1 MSGAPRLVL
10 LASPARR
17 EALLAWVRRH
27 RLLLAPFPLWLTA
40 ELAEPLLADAATA
53 SLQLEGAGSLA
64 AGGDIALAAAV
75 LEGQVAAVVAF
86 LDPAAPVGAPPELAL
101 LLRACQVREVP
112 LLLNEAT
119 ASLALRGLGR
129 GRLAHLIFNPAAGQR
144 DPNQDL
150 AQIRALLEPQ
160 LQLQVHLTRPDL
172 DPAEQTRALLAPLH
186 SRLARRPDSAL
197 VLACGGDGT
206 VSAVAGALLDSNL
219 PLGVIPCGTANAF
232 AGALGIPTDLPSA
245 CRTVLAGHA
254 QRIDA
259 ALCNDTPMVLLAGV
273 GFEAGMVD
281 RATRELK
288 NRLGPL
294 AYVLAG
300 AQQLVNQQ
308 PFQAHLEIDG
318 QAITLQAAAITVANA
333 APGTSVLAQG
343 FGRVIPDDG
352 LLEVTIATSTDRLQG
367 LQALASLVT
376 SAVVQTPAQ
385 HGDLL
390 CLRARHITIATTTPQ
405 KLVVD
410 GEMLEGDRFR
420 FECRPGSLR
429 VFAPM
434 PQPLP
439 PPA

>member
-1 MSGAPRLVL
+1 MSVPPGLVL

-17 EALLAWVRRH
+17 DALLAWVRRH
-27 RLLLAPFPLWLTA
+27 RALLAPFALRLTA
-40 ELAEPLLADAATA
+40 DLAEPL
-53 SLQLEGAGSLA
+53 QLEVSTADLRLEMAGTLE
-64 AGGDIALAAAV
+64 AGGDISLAAAV
-75 LEGQVAAVVAF
+75 LAQEVMAVVAF
-86 LDPAAPVGAPPELAL
+86 LDPAAPVGSPPELPM
-101 LLRACQVREVP
+101 LLRACQVRDVP
-112 LLLNEAT
+112 LLLNEASAT
-119 ASLALRGLGR
+119 LALRGLSR
-129 GRLAHLIFNPAAGQR
+129 GRLATLIFNPVAGQR

-150 AQIRALLEPQ
+150 AQIRSILEPQ
-160 LQLQVHLTRPDL
+160 LQVHVCFTQPDL
-172 DPAEQTRALLAPLH
+172 DPAEQARALLGPL
-186 SRLARRPDSAL
+186 RARQARRPDSAL
-197 VLACGGDGT
+197 MIACGGDGT
-206 VSAVAGALLDSNL
+206 VSAVAGALLDSGL
-219 PLGVIPCGTANAF
+219 PLGVIPRGTANAF
-232 AGALGIPTDLPSA
+232 AGALGIPTDLPGA
-245 CRTVLAGHA
+245 CRTVLAGHI
-254 QRIDA
+254 QRMDA

-318 QAITLQAAAITVANA
+318 KAISLQASAITVANA

-343 FGRVIPDDG
+343 FGRVIADDG

-367 LQALASLVT
+367 LQALASLAA

-390 CLRARHITIATTTPQ
+390 CLRARRITIATATPQ

-410 GEMLEGDRFR
+410 GEMLEGDRFC
-420 FECRPGSLR
+420 FECLPGSLR
-429 VFAPM
+429 VFAPL
-434 PQPLP
+434 PLP
-439 PPA
+439 

>member
-1 MSGAPRLVL
+1 MSAPPPLVL

-17 EALLAWVRRH
+17 EALLGWVRRH
-27 RLLLAPFPLWLTA
+27 RVLLEPFALRLTTDLAAPLRL
-40 ELAEPLLADAATA
+40 DAATA
-53 SLQLEGAGSLA
+53 ELRLEECGSLE
-64 AGGDIALAAAV
+64 AGADITLAAAV
-75 LEGQVAAVVAF
+75 LAREVAAVVAF
-86 LDPAAPVGAPPELAL
+86 LDPAAPVGSPPELAM
-101 LLRACQVREVP
+101 LLRACQASEVP
-112 LLLNEAT
+112 LLLNEAGAT
-119 ASLALRGLGR
+119 LALRGLSR
-129 GRLAHLIFNPAAGQR
+129 GRMAVLIFNPVAGQR

-150 AQIRALLEPQ
+150 AQIRSLLEPQ
-160 LQLQVHLTRPDL
+160 LQVQVCLTQPDL
-172 DPAEQTRALLAPLH
+172 DPAEQTRALLGPL
-186 SRLARRPDSAL
+186 RARQARHPDSAL
-197 VLACGGDGT
+197 VLASGGDGT
-206 VSAVAGALLDSNL
+206 VSAVAGALLGSDL
-219 PLGVIPCGTANAF
+219 PLGVIPRGTANAF
-232 AGALGIPTDLPSA
+232 AGALGIPTDLAGA
-245 CRTVLAGHA
+245 CRTVLAGHT
-254 QRIDA
+254 QRMDA

-318 QAITLQAAAITVANA
+318 QAITLQASAITVANA

-367 LQALASLVT
+367 LQALASLVA

-390 CLRARHITIATTTPQ
+390 CLRARRITIATATPQ

-410 GEMLEGDRFR
+410 GEMLEGDRFC
-420 FECRPGSLR
+420 FECLPAGLR
-429 VFAPM
+429 VFAPW
-434 PQPLP
+434 PLP
-439 PPA
+439 